1 MNRLKIFRSLMILIF
16 SLFLLNPLT
25 ALADSSK
32 ASLTGFE
39 EVPSVSTDATGKF
52 KAKLKKKSDE
62 IEYKL
67 SYADV
72 ESFVRF
78 AHIHFAQKGVI
89 GGIAVWLCDNTGNG
103 PAGTQRCPEGA
114 GTVEGVITADDV
126 VGPGNQGLTV
136 GEFDRLVEAIDAGAA
151 YVNVHSDH
159 FPTGEIRGQIK

>member
-16 SLFLLNPLT
+16 SLVLLNPIT

-32 ASLTGFE
+32 ASLNGFE

-67 SYADV
+67 SYTDV

-78 AHIHFAQKGVI
+78 AHIHFAQKGGN
-89 GGIAVWLCDNTGNG
+89 GGIAVWLCDNTGTG
-103 PAGTQRCPEGA
+103 PARTPSCPEGA
-114 GTVEGVITADDV
+114 GTVEGVITANDV
-126 VGPGNQGLTV
+126 VGPGNQGIMA
-136 GEFDRLVEAIDAGAA
+136 GEFDRLVEAIDVGAT
-151 YVNVHSDH
+151 YVNVHSDD
-159 FPTGEIRGQIK
+159 FPSGEIRGQIK